1 VEREVQILRA
11 RMPDVDATLARQLAM
26 AMSDLRALDL
36 FKPPGVAETL
46 DWAAALK
53 VLSADRLDPTIID
66 ESLGTV
72 LKYREDIERVRD
84 HGLEALVHE

>member
-1 VEREVQILRA
+1 
-11 RMPDVDATLARQLAM
+11 MPGVDEALARQLAM
-26 AMSDLRALDL
+26 AMADLRALDL

-53 VLSADRLDPTIID
+53 VLAARRLNPTTID